1 MAEADRI
8 AAALRYQQ
16 ELDNAQRPAFGN
28 PNMLA
33 QGRKMNLPER
43 QAYSAEAPDWMAKG
57 LPMEG
62 RATILPFRDT
72 ESKREIA
79 LPGLIANALNSMTAP
94 GRAFSGSD
102 PTFDPMSE
110 GIDFALNTMG
120 GGMTASKAAPVPA
133 GSLGMF
139 IGKTAKNWDSN
150 AAIKALEMEKAGVD
164 PKMIWQET
172 GTWKSPDGQWRQEIS
187 DKGSKITEDVYK
199 QISSN
204 KEFKGPMEQALQ
216 HEELYKAYPETARI
230 PTVMY
235 ADETPYGSVLRG
247 KEGTFQVPQITVGG
261 PSQMAQRSVGLH
273 ELQHTIQ
280 QREGFARGGNLNE
293 YSTGPMFDK
302 TARDLTADLSQVV
315 TGGVSAKPL
324 EVLQGLKY
332 TDPKDIEPIIKK
344 YGFKNIDEAKSFIY
358 DENERR
364 TPLGQYLRTAGEAEA
379 RATQKRR
386 NMTTEERRAKFPVE
400 SYDVPINQLIIR
412 Q

>member
-79 LPGLIANALNSMTAP
+79 LPGLIASALNSMTAP

-120 GGMTASKAAPVPA
+120 GGMAATKAAPVPA

-150 AAIKALEMEKAGVD
+150 AAIKALEMEKEGVD

-172 GTWKSPDGQWRQEIS
+172 GTWKGPEGQWRQEIS
-187 DKGSKITEDVYK
+187 DLPSKITETVHNDIMSKHYFNDPM
-199 QISSN
+199 N
-204 KEFKGPMEQALQ
+204 KALTHEQLYQNYPDLGKINTTVTAWPNPKGSYS
-216 HEELYKAYPETARI
+216 ELRNEIEA
-230 PTVMY
+230 
-235 ADETPYGSVLRG
+235 S
-247 KEGTFQVPQITVGG
+247 G
-261 PSQMAQRSVGLH
+261 PSSMAQRSTALH
-273 ELQHTIQ
+273 ELQHVIQ
-280 QREGFARGGNLNE
+280 RKEGFAKGGSPE
-293 YSTGPMFDK
+293 MFKPHDVFSAKALEDAAILDK
-302 TARDLTADLSQVV
+302 TMKANNFNQLEAKNRFKQLFNREPEPGAFAALERIGTGKELDAARDAARLAD
-315 TGGVSAKPL
+315 KPMESYKRL
-324 EVLQGLKY
+324 
-332 TDPKDIEPIIKK
+332 
-344 YGFKNIDEAKSFIY
+344 
-358 DENERR
+358 
-364 TPLGQYLRTAGEAEA
+364 AGEAEA

>member
-43 QAYSAEAPDWMAKG
+43 QAYSAETPDWMAKG

-72 ESKREIA
+72 ESKKEIA
-79 LPGLIANALNSMTAP
+79 LPGLIASALNSMTAP

-120 GGMTASKAAPVPA
+120 GGMAATKAAPVPA

-172 GTWKSPDGQWRQEIS
+172 GTWKGPEGQWRQEIS
-187 DKGSKITEDVYK
+187 DLPSKMTETVHNDIMSKHYFNDPMSKALTHEQLYQNYPDLGKINTTVTAWPNPKGSY
-199 QISSN
+199 S
-204 KEFKGPMEQALQ
+204 
-216 HEELYKAYPETARI
+216 ELRNEIEA
-230 PTVMY
+230 
-235 ADETPYGSVLRG
+235 S
-247 KEGTFQVPQITVGG
+247 G
-261 PSQMAQRSVGLH
+261 PSSMTQRSTALH
-273 ELQHTIQ
+273 ELQHVIQ
-280 QREGFARGGNLNE
+280 RKEEFAKGGSPE
-293 YSTGPMFDK
+293 MFKPHDVFSTKALEDAAILDK
-302 TARDLTADLSQVV
+302 TIKANNFNQLEAKNRFKQLFNREPEPGAFAALERIGTGKDLDAARDAARLAD
-315 TGGVSAKPL
+315 KP
-324 EVLQGLKY
+324 
-332 TDPKDIEPIIKK
+332 IES
-344 YGFKNIDEAKSFIY
+344 Y
-358 DENERR
+358 RR
-364 TPLGQYLRTAGEAEA
+364 LAGETEA

>member
-1 MAEADRI
+1 MAETDRI

-79 LPGLIANALNSMTAP
+79 LPGLIASALNSMTAP

-120 GGMTASKAAPVPA
+120 GGMAATKAAPVPA

-150 AAIKALEMEKAGVD
+150 AAIKALEMEKEGVD

-172 GTWKSPDGQWRQEIS
+172 GTWKGPEGQWRQEIS
-187 DKGSKITEDVYK
+187 DLPSKITETVHNDIMSKHYFNDPM
-199 QISSN
+199 N
-204 KEFKGPMEQALQ
+204 KALTHEQLYQNYPDLGKINTTVTAWPNPKGSYS
-216 HEELYKAYPETARI
+216 ELRNEIEA
-230 PTVMY
+230 
-235 ADETPYGSVLRG
+235 S
-247 KEGTFQVPQITVGG
+247 G
-261 PSQMAQRSVGLH
+261 PSSMAQRSTALH
-273 ELQHTIQ
+273 ELQHVIQ
-280 QREGFARGGNLNE
+280 RKEGFAKGGSPE
-293 YSTGPMFDK
+293 MFKPHDVFSAKALEDAAILDK
-302 TARDLTADLSQVV
+302 TMKANNFNQLEAKNRFKQLFNREPEPGAFAALERIGTGKELDAARDAARLAD
-315 TGGVSAKPL
+315 KPMESYKRL
-324 EVLQGLKY
+324 
-332 TDPKDIEPIIKK
+332 
-344 YGFKNIDEAKSFIY
+344 
-358 DENERR
+358 
-364 TPLGQYLRTAGEAEA
+364 AGEAEA